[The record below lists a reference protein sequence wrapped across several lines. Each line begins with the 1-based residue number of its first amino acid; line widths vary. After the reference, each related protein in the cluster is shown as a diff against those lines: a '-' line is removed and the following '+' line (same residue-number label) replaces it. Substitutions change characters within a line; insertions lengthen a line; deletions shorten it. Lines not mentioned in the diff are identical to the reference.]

1 MVGSGGR
8 VSPKMKD
15 FWVSPEILIKAE
27 QMEKEADMIE
37 KQRLVKMAEQQK
49 SGTIQIMIIQG
60 LIQTHMTMI

>member
-15 FWVSPEILIKAE
+15 FWVS
-27 QMEKEADMIE
+27 EADMIE

-49 SGTIQIMIIQG
+49 RGTIQIMIIQG